1 MELEELKAEAD
12 KMGYRLVKKQGSIV
26 LIPCT
31 CGGGKPHEWFQFV
44 GEKGYIYRCGK
55 CDKEGKLCK
64 TKIAARQAWN
74 QMILME
80 KQSND

>member
-1 MELEELKAEAD
+1 MELEELKAEAE
-12 KMGYRLVKKQGSIV
+12 KLGYKLVKKQESTA
-26 LIPCT
+26 LLPCT
-31 CGGGKPHEWFQFV
+31 CGGGKPHEWLQF
-44 GEKGYIYRCGK
+44 GETGYIYRCEK

-64 TKIAARQAWN
+64 TKTDARRAWN